1 MYYAPFGYERFL
13 LGRFLSGFKFF
24 RQKIGIRDIISLHDQ
39 MQNGGNTKSSG
50 GQVDMTQVTIA
61 ELSDEII
68 RLKAKLNT
76 KPPAQPK
83 PSKNRLEVQRLR
95 GIVKS
100 LSDQLEENWLISD
113 SLEHDVDT
121 CVLELEDELRE
132 ERRRRMQAE
141 LENQEYQRFIYRDK
155 ARGRRK
161 F

>member
-1 MYYAPFGYERFL
+1 
-13 LGRFLSGFKFF
+13 
-24 RQKIGIRDIISLHDQ
+24 

-100 LSDQLEENWLISD
+100 LSDQLEEN
-113 SLEHDVDT
+113 
-121 CVLELEDELRE
+121 
-132 ERRRRMQAE
+132 
-141 LENQEYQRFIYRDK
+141 
-155 ARGRRK
+155 
-161 F
+161 